1 MELKLNIKDEK
12 HKSFMTK
19 MASLKRRL
27 PNIGSLDI
35 SPLVNNCPCVTQFLL
50 QSTPTQTC
58 KLLLNNS
65 PSTSSVACDPLCNEL
80 AEAVKAVTQLVCLDR
95 SVISGSTFEAI
106 FKAASQARL
115 LKFHSCQIDSSG
127 KLDLDGPEYKWVV
140 STMDDALLIFANL
153 FLFKISLKL
162 MFPSMLLYDF
172 LIIFVVKEKKYD
184 KNLEMNASFYS
195 HF

>member
-19 MASLKRRL
+19 MSSLKRRL

-80 AEAVKAVTQLVCLDR
+80 AEAVKAVTQVVYLNELVMGGGDMQT
-95 SVISGSTFEAI
+95 VV
-106 FKAASQARL
+106 KAAGHAATL
-115 LKFHSCQIDSSG
+115 EFDYCTIGSG
-127 KLDLDGPEYKWVV
+127 DEMDFSGP
-140 STMDDALLIFANL
+140 
-153 FLFKISLKL
+153 
-162 MFPSMLLYDF
+162 
-172 LIIFVVKEKKYD
+172 
-184 KNLEMNASFYS
+184 
-195 HF
+195 HHR